1 MVLLDV
7 VVREHWLDVVD
18 RLLTLGFLLRHAAHI
33 DLDLNIAFAFFHVY
47 LTILRSAE
55 LCVPRALFLAWM

>member
-18 RLLTLGFLLRHAAHI
+18 RLLALSFLLRHAAHL
-33 DLDLNIAFAFFHVY
+33 DLDLDIAFAFFAV
-47 LTILRSAE
+47 L
-55 LCVPRALFLAWM
+55 LFTFFVAAAV